1 MKAIILCAGY
11 GTRLYPL
18 TKNKPKALLTVD
30 GKTLLDL
37 LIDNLEEIEAITGI
51 VIVSNTKF
59 YDNFTQHVAKLKTS
73 KKVTVLNDGSITP
86 DDMLGAIGDLKFA
99 LDITRCKEEIMVL
112 AGDNWFD
119 FSLKDFYNFYLSHG
133 KRNVVFGQTKTDVE
147 VLKKGAVAKLGEH
160 GRVLEME
167 EKPDSPQGDFAV
179 GPFYIYNS
187 RTVKTIKDYVKENE
201 FNKTAIDAP
210 GRFPA
215 WLSKREPIYAY
226 DISPKHFIDIGTP
239 EAYYTIN
246 EKIEEIK
253 ADKFILK

>member
-18 TKNKPKALLTVD
+18 TKNTPKALLKVD

-37 LIDNLEEIEAITGI
+37 LIDNIEKIDAINEI
-51 VIVSNTKF
+51 VIVSNAKF
-59 YDNFTQHVAKLKTS
+59 YDKFVSHAATLKSS
-73 KKVTVLNDGSITP
+73 KKVTILNDGSIYP

-99 LDITRCKEEIMVL
+99 LNMTRCKEDIMVL

-119 FSLKDFYNFYLSHG
+119 FSLKDFYNFYLAHG
-133 KRNVVFGQTKTDVE
+133 KRNVVFGQTKTDPE
-147 VLKKGAVAKLGEH
+147 LLKKGGVANLGEH
-160 GRVLEME
+160 GRVLSME
-167 EKPDSPQGDFAV
+167 EKPSEPQGNFAV
-179 GPFYIYNS
+179 GPFYIYNAS
-187 RTVKTIKDYVKENE
+187 TIKTIYKYVSENE
-201 FNKTAIDAP
+201 FNKVAIDAP

-226 DISPKHFIDIGTP
+226 DIAPKHFIDIGTP

-246 EKIEEIK
+246 DKIEEIK
-253 ADKFILK
+253 ADKFILD